1 MQEPEQDYAGDPI
14 QPVISVFIVAL
25 ALTSH
30 HGLGLGLGLGLAM
43 LNGLMR
49 RQGSLYSRKTHGRCI
64 ETP

>member
-30 HGLGLGLGLGLAM
+30 HGLGLGLGLGLAPTVAV
-43 LNGLMR
+43 LM
-49 RQGSLYSRKTHGRCI
+49 STI
-64 ETP
+64 DD